1 MKQQKTDN
9 KKNTVTGIITL
20 ILIVLVIKIIWPDHK
35 DDEPAPD
42 LTTPEGIFES
52 LNIKCSDLKIIP
64 SGSNLQISFT
74 SEQTAWDATDFVSR
88 TVTDYIDF
96 CKLAYGLDGV
106 DHVDFYVFT
115 DFTDPKGNTFTEKA
129 VAIGMPK
136 DRFETYN
143 WSGMLFKPG
152 LYEQLE
158 KDCDLLDLHAGLAS
172 DVDKSEVQYKS
183 TRK

>member
-20 ILIVLVIKIIWPDHK
+20 ILIVLVIKIIWPSHK
-35 DDEPAPD
+35 DEPAPD
-42 LTTPEGIFES
+42 LSTPEGIFES

-64 SGSNLQISFT
+64 SGSNLQISYV
-74 SEQTAWDATDFVSR
+74 SEQTAWDATDLVSR

-106 DHVDFYVFT
+106 DHVDFYVFA
-115 DFTDPKGNTFTEKA
+115 DFTDPKGHTVTEKA

-136 DRFETYN
+136 DRFETYD

-158 KDCDLLDLHAGLAS
+158 QDCDLLDLHAGLAS
-172 DVDKSEVQYKS
+172 DVDTSEVEYKS

>member
-20 ILIVLVIKIIWPDHK
+20 ILIVLVIKIIWPSHK
-35 DDEPAPD
+35 DEPAPD
-42 LTTPEGIFES
+42 LSTPEGIFES
-52 LNIKCSDLKIIP
+52 LNIKCSDLQIIP
-64 SGSNLQISFT
+64 SSSELRISFK
-74 SEQTAWDATDFVSR
+74 SEQTAWDATDLVSR

-106 DHVDFYVFT
+106 DHVVFFVFT
-115 DFTDPKGNTFTEKA
+115 DFTDPKGNTSTEKA

-136 DRFETYN
+136 DRFETYD
-143 WSGMLFKPG
+143 WSGLLFKPG

-158 KDCDLLDLHAGLAS
+158 QDCDLLDLHAGLAS

>member
-20 ILIVLVIKIIWPDHK
+20 ILIVLVIKIIWPSHK
-35 DDEPAPD
+35 DEPAPD

-64 SGSNLQISFT
+64 SGSNLQISYV
-74 SEQTAWDATDFVSR
+74 SEDPAWDATDLVSR

-96 CKLAYGLDGV
+96 CKLAYTLDGV
-106 DHVDFYVFT
+106 DHVDFYVFA
-115 DFTDPKGNTFTEKA
+115 DFTDPKGNASTEKA

-143 WSGMLFKPG
+143 WSGMLFKSG

-158 KDCDLLDLHAGLAS
+158 QDCDLLDLHAGLAS
-172 DVDKSEVQYKS
+172 DVDTSEVEYKS